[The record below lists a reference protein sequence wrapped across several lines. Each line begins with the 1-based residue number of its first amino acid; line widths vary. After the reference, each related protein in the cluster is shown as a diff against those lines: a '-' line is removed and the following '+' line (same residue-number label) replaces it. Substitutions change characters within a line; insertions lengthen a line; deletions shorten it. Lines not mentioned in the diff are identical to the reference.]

1 MHFFYIL
8 TTYPVFSTFL
18 CIFCSLFYCI
28 FLNYQYNYIVEK
40 IKKFNQDQ
48 INSIKK
54 FWSVD
59 CKHLDSYDA
68 KHQCPVCK
76 KKYKRLPDVN
86 TFRELIMT
94 YDATDT
100 AWAEVFKTD
109 RSSVTKIRNKVNP
122 KNKSSV
128 WDRERFENEN
138 KFYKYQ
144 DKKPVQD
151 FLYLLKNF
159 PRSTENQLL
168 KISELTNEYLKLVL
182 ENDNVLK
189 SEYETVTQ
197 FRASKETGGD
207 YLYCVKC
214 KIRKSVNKFEQIG
227 NEKVYSKICSYC
239 AADNLAR
246 FDEWFE
252 KKMNGLKQNE
262 K

>member
-1 MHFFYIL
+1 M
-8 TTYPVFSTFL
+8 
-18 CIFCSLFYCI
+18 
-28 FLNYQYNYIVEK
+28 EK

-54 FWSVD
+54 IWSVG
-59 CKHLDSYDA
+59 CTHLDSYDA
-68 KHQCPVCK
+68 KHKCPVCE

-128 WDRERFENEN
+128 WDRQRFEKEN

-189 SEYETVTQ
+189 SEYETVVQ
-197 FRASKETGGD
+197 FRASEETVGD

-214 KIRKSVNKFEQIG
+214 KIRKSINKFEQIG

-239 AADNLAR
+239 AEENLAR

-252 KKMNGLKQNE
+252 KK
-262 K
+262 

>member
-1 MHFFYIL
+1 M
-8 TTYPVFSTFL
+8 
-18 CIFCSLFYCI
+18 
-28 FLNYQYNYIVEK
+28 EK
-40 IKKFNQDQ
+40 IKKFNHDQ
-48 INSIKK
+48 IDTIKK
-54 FWSVD
+54 IWSVD

-138 KFYKYQ
+138 KFFKYQ

-197 FRASKETGGD
+197 FRASEETVGD

-214 KIRKSVNKFEQIG
+214 KVRKSINKFEQIG
-227 NEKVYSKICSYC
+227 NDKVYSKICSYC
-239 AADNLAR
+239 ADDNLTR
-246 FDEWFE
+246 FNEWFE
-252 KKMNGLKQNE
+252 IK
-262 K
+262 

>member
-1 MHFFYIL
+1 
-8 TTYPVFSTFL
+8 
-18 CIFCSLFYCI
+18 
-28 FLNYQYNYIVEK
+28 VEK

-54 FWSVD
+54 IWSVG
-59 CKHLDSYDA
+59 CTHLDSYDA
-68 KHQCPVCK
+68 KHKCPVCK
-76 KKYKRLPDVN
+76 KKYKRLPDVK
-86 TFRELIMT
+86 TFRDLIMT

-100 AWAEVFKTD
+100 AWAEVFRTD
-109 RSSVTKIRNKVNP
+109 RSSVTKIRNTINP

-128 WDRERFENEN
+128 WDRQRFEKEN

-182 ENDNVLK
+182 ENDDVLK
-189 SEYETVTQ
+189 SEYETVIQ
-197 FRASKETGGD
+197 YRASDETVGD

-214 KIRKSVNKFEQIG
+214 KIRKSINKFEQIG

-239 AADNLAR
+239 AEENLAR

-252 KKMNGLKQNE
+252 KKMRSL
-262 K
+262 

>member
-1 MHFFYIL
+1 M
-8 TTYPVFSTFL
+8 
-18 CIFCSLFYCI
+18 
-28 FLNYQYNYIVEK
+28 EK
-40 IKKFNQDQ
+40 IKKFNHDQ
-48 INSIKK
+48 IDTIKK
-54 FWSVD
+54 IWSVD

-100 AWAEVFKTD
+100 AWAEVFRTD

-128 WDRERFENEN
+128 WDRERYEKEN

-197 FRASKETGGD
+197 FRASEETVGD

-214 KIRKSVNKFEQIG
+214 KVRKSINKFEQIG
-227 NEKVYSKICSYC
+227 NDKVYSKICSYC
-239 AADNLAR
+239 ADDNLTR
-246 FDEWFE
+246 FNEWFE
-252 KKMNGLKQNE
+252 IK
-262 K
+262 

>member
-1 MHFFYIL
+1 M
-8 TTYPVFSTFL
+8 
-18 CIFCSLFYCI
+18 
-28 FLNYQYNYIVEK
+28 EK

-54 FWSVD
+54 IWSVG
-59 CKHLDSYDA
+59 CTHLDSYDA
-68 KHQCPVCK
+68 KHKCPVCK
-76 KKYKRLPDVN
+76 KKYKRLPDVK
-86 TFRELIMT
+86 TFRDLIMT

-100 AWAEVFKTD
+100 AWAEVFRTD
-109 RSSVTKIRNKVNP
+109 RSSVTKIRNTINP

-128 WDRERFENEN
+128 WDRQRFEKEN

-182 ENDNVLK
+182 ENDDVLK
-189 SEYETVTQ
+189 SEYETVIQ
-197 FRASKETGGD
+197 YRASDETVGD

-214 KIRKSVNKFEQIG
+214 KIRKSINKFEQIG

-239 AADNLAR
+239 AEENLAR

-252 KKMNGLKQNE
+252 KKMRSL
-262 K
+262 

>member
-1 MHFFYIL
+1 
-8 TTYPVFSTFL
+8 
-18 CIFCSLFYCI
+18 
-28 FLNYQYNYIVEK
+28 VEK
-40 IKKFNQDQ
+40 IKKFDQDQ

-59 CKHLDSYDA
+59 CTHLDSYDA

-100 AWAEVFKTD
+100 AWAEVFRTD

-128 WDRERFENEN
+128 WNRERFEKEN

-182 ENDNVLK
+182 ENDNILK

-197 FRASKETGGD
+197 FRASEETVGD

-214 KIRKSVNKFEQIG
+214 KIRKSINKFEQIG
-227 NEKVYSKICSYC
+227 NEKIYSKICSYC
-239 AADNLAR
+239 ADDNLAR

-252 KKMNGLKQNE
+252 KKMNGLRQNE

>member
-1 MHFFYIL
+1 M
-8 TTYPVFSTFL
+8 
-18 CIFCSLFYCI
+18 
-28 FLNYQYNYIVEK
+28 EK
-40 IKKFNQDQ
+40 IKKFDQDQ

-59 CKHLDSYDA
+59 CTHLDSYDA

-128 WDRERFENEN
+128 WNRERFEKEN

-182 ENDNVLK
+182 ENDNILK

-197 FRASKETGGD
+197 FRASEETVGD

-214 KIRKSVNKFEQIG
+214 KIRKSINKFEQIG

-239 AADNLAR
+239 ADDNLAR

-252 KKMNGLKQNE
+252 KKMNGLRQNE

>member
-1 MHFFYIL
+1 M
-8 TTYPVFSTFL
+8 
-18 CIFCSLFYCI
+18 
-28 FLNYQYNYIVEK
+28 EK

-48 INSIKK
+48 INSIKN

-59 CKHLDSYDA
+59 CTHLDSYDA

-100 AWAEVFKTD
+100 AWAEVFRTD

-128 WDRERFENEN
+128 WDRERFEKEN

-189 SEYETVTQ
+189 SEYEAVTQ
-197 FRASKETGGD
+197 FRVSEETVGD

-214 KIRKSVNKFEQIG
+214 KIRKSINKFEQIG
-227 NEKVYSKICSYC
+227 NDKVYSKICSYC
-239 AADNLAR
+239 ADDNLAR

-252 KKMNGLKQNE
+252 KKMNGLK
-262 K
+262 

>member
-1 MHFFYIL
+1 
-8 TTYPVFSTFL
+8 
-18 CIFCSLFYCI
+18 
-28 FLNYQYNYIVEK
+28 VEK
-40 IKKFNQDQ
+40 IKKFNHDQ
-48 INSIKK
+48 IDTIKK
-54 FWSVD
+54 IWSVD

-100 AWAEVFKTD
+100 AWAEVFRTD

-128 WDRERFENEN
+128 WDRERYEKEN

-197 FRASKETGGD
+197 FRASEETVGD

-214 KIRKSVNKFEQIG
+214 KVRKSINKFEQIG
-227 NEKVYSKICSYC
+227 NDKVYSKICSYC
-239 AADNLAR
+239 ADDNLTR
-246 FDEWFE
+246 FNEWFE
-252 KKMNGLKQNE
+252 KKMNGLK
-262 K
+262 

>member
-1 MHFFYIL
+1 
-8 TTYPVFSTFL
+8 
-18 CIFCSLFYCI
+18 
-28 FLNYQYNYIVEK
+28 VEK

-48 INSIKK
+48 INSIKN

-59 CKHLDSYDA
+59 CTHLDSYDA

-100 AWAEVFKTD
+100 AWAEVFRTD

-128 WDRERFENEN
+128 WDRERFEKEN

-189 SEYETVTQ
+189 SEYEAVTQ
-197 FRASKETGGD
+197 FRVSEETVGD

-214 KIRKSVNKFEQIG
+214 KIRKSINKFEQIG
-227 NEKVYSKICSYC
+227 NDKVYSKICSYC
-239 AADNLAR
+239 ADDNLAR

-252 KKMNGLKQNE
+252 KKMNGLK
-262 K
+262 

>member
-1 MHFFYIL
+1 M
-8 TTYPVFSTFL
+8 
-18 CIFCSLFYCI
+18 
-28 FLNYQYNYIVEK
+28 EK

-54 FWSVD
+54 IWSVG
-59 CKHLDSYDA
+59 CTHLDSYDA
-68 KHQCPVCK
+68 KHKCPVCK

-100 AWAEVFKTD
+100 AWAEVFRTD
-109 RSSVTKIRNKVNP
+109 RSSVTKIRNKINP

-128 WDRERFENEN
+128 WDRQRFEKEN

-182 ENDNVLK
+182 ENDDVLK
-189 SEYETVTQ
+189 SEYETVIQ
-197 FRASKETGGD
+197 YRASDETVGD

-214 KIRKSVNKFEQIG
+214 KIRKSINKFEQIG

-239 AADNLAR
+239 AEENLAR

-252 KKMNGLKQNE
+252 KKMSSL
-262 K
+262 

>member
-1 MHFFYIL
+1 M
-8 TTYPVFSTFL
+8 
-18 CIFCSLFYCI
+18 
-28 FLNYQYNYIVEK
+28 EK
-40 IKKFNQDQ
+40 IKKFDQDQ

-59 CKHLDSYDA
+59 CTHLDSYDA

-100 AWAEVFKTD
+100 AWAEVFRTD

-128 WDRERFENEN
+128 WNRERFEKEN

-182 ENDNVLK
+182 ENDNILK

-197 FRASKETGGD
+197 FRASEETVGD

-214 KIRKSVNKFEQIG
+214 KIRKSINKFEQIG

-239 AADNLAR
+239 ADDNLAR

-252 KKMNGLKQNE
+252 KKMNGLRQNE

>member
-1 MHFFYIL
+1 M
-8 TTYPVFSTFL
+8 
-18 CIFCSLFYCI
+18 
-28 FLNYQYNYIVEK
+28 EK

-48 INSIKK
+48 INSIKN

-59 CKHLDSYDA
+59 CTHLDSYDA

-100 AWAEVFKTD
+100 AWAEVFRTD

-128 WDRERFENEN
+128 WDRERFEKEN

-197 FRASKETGGD
+197 FRASEETVGD

-214 KIRKSVNKFEQIG
+214 KVRKSINKFEQIG
-227 NEKVYSKICSYC
+227 NDKVYSKICSYC
-239 AADNLAR
+239 ADDNLAR

-252 KKMNGLKQNE
+252 KKMNGLK
-262 K
+262 

>member
-1 MHFFYIL
+1 M
-8 TTYPVFSTFL
+8 
-18 CIFCSLFYCI
+18 
-28 FLNYQYNYIVEK
+28 EK

-128 WDRERFENEN
+128 WNRERFEKEN

-182 ENDNVLK
+182 ENDNILK

-197 FRASKETGGD
+197 FRASEETVGD

-214 KIRKSVNKFEQIG
+214 KIRKSINKFEQIG
-227 NEKVYSKICSYC
+227 NEKIYSKICSYC
-239 AADNLAR
+239 ADDNLAR

-252 KKMNGLKQNE
+252 KKMNGLRQNE

>member
-1 MHFFYIL
+1 M
-8 TTYPVFSTFL
+8 
-18 CIFCSLFYCI
+18 
-28 FLNYQYNYIVEK
+28 EK
-40 IKKFNQDQ
+40 IKKFNHDQ
-48 INSIKK
+48 IDTIKK
-54 FWSVD
+54 IWSVD

-100 AWAEVFKTD
+100 AWAEVFRTD

-128 WDRERFENEN
+128 WDRERFEKEN
-138 KFYKYQ
+138 KFYNYQ

-197 FRASKETGGD
+197 FRASEETVGD

-214 KIRKSVNKFEQIG
+214 KVRKSINKFEQIG
-227 NEKVYSKICSYC
+227 NDKVYSKICSYC
-239 AADNLAR
+239 ADDNLTR
-246 FDEWFE
+246 FNEWFE
-252 KKMNGLKQNE
+252 KKMNGLK
-262 K
+262 

>member
-1 MHFFYIL
+1 M
-8 TTYPVFSTFL
+8 
-18 CIFCSLFYCI
+18 
-28 FLNYQYNYIVEK
+28 EK
-40 IKKFNQDQ
+40 IKKFNHDQ
-48 INSIKK
+48 IDTIKK
-54 FWSVD
+54 IWSVD

-100 AWAEVFKTD
+100 AWAEVFRTD

-128 WDRERFENEN
+128 WDRERYEKEN

-197 FRASKETGGD
+197 FRASEETVGD

-214 KIRKSVNKFEQIG
+214 KVRKSINKFEQIG
-227 NEKVYSKICSYC
+227 NDKVYSKICSYC
-239 AADNLAR
+239 ADDNLTR
-246 FDEWFE
+246 FNEWFE
-252 KKMNGLKQNE
+252 KKMNGLK
-262 K
+262 

>member
-1 MHFFYIL
+1 M
-8 TTYPVFSTFL
+8 
-18 CIFCSLFYCI
+18 
-28 FLNYQYNYIVEK
+28 EK
-40 IKKFNQDQ
+40 IKKFNHDQ
-48 INSIKK
+48 IDTIKK
-54 FWSVD
+54 IWSVD

-100 AWAEVFKTD
+100 AWAEVFRTD

-128 WDRERFENEN
+128 WDRERYEKEN
-138 KFYKYQ
+138 KYQ

-197 FRASKETGGD
+197 FRASEETVGD

-214 KIRKSVNKFEQIG
+214 KVRKSINKFEQIG
-227 NEKVYSKICSYC
+227 NDKVYSKICSYC
-239 AADNLAR
+239 ADDNLTR
-246 FDEWFE
+246 FNEWFE
-252 KKMNGLKQNE
+252 KKMNGLK
-262 K
+262 

>member
-1 MHFFYIL
+1 M
-8 TTYPVFSTFL
+8 
-18 CIFCSLFYCI
+18 
-28 FLNYQYNYIVEK
+28 EK
-40 IKKFNQDQ
+40 IKKFDQDQ

-59 CKHLDSYDA
+59 CTHLDSYDA

-100 AWAEVFKTD
+100 AWAEVFRTD

-128 WDRERFENEN
+128 WNRERFEKEN

-189 SEYETVTQ
+189 SEYETVTL
-197 FRASKETGGD
+197 FRASEETVGD

-214 KIRKSVNKFEQIG
+214 KIRKSINKFEQIG
-227 NEKVYSKICSYC
+227 NEKIYSKICSYC

>member
-1 MHFFYIL
+1 M
-8 TTYPVFSTFL
+8 
-18 CIFCSLFYCI
+18 
-28 FLNYQYNYIVEK
+28 EK

-48 INSIKK
+48 INSIKN

-59 CKHLDSYDA
+59 CTHLDSYDA

-100 AWAEVFKTD
+100 AWAEVFRTD

-128 WDRERFENEN
+128 WDRERFEKEN

-189 SEYETVTQ
+189 SEYEAVTQ
-197 FRASKETGGD
+197 FRVSEETVGD
-207 YLYCVKC
+207 YLYWVKC
-214 KIRKSVNKFEQIG
+214 KIRKSINKFEQIG
-227 NEKVYSKICSYC
+227 NDKVYSKICSYC
-239 AADNLAR
+239 ADDNLAR

-252 KKMNGLKQNE
+252 KKMNGLK
-262 K
+262 

>member
-1 MHFFYIL
+1 M
-8 TTYPVFSTFL
+8 
-18 CIFCSLFYCI
+18 
-28 FLNYQYNYIVEK
+28 EK
-40 IKKFNQDQ
+40 IKKFNHDQ
-48 INSIKK
+48 IDTIKK
-54 FWSVD
+54 IWSVD

-100 AWAEVFKTD
+100 AWAEVFRTD

-128 WDRERFENEN
+128 WDRERYEKEN

-197 FRASKETGGD
+197 FRASEETVGD

-214 KIRKSVNKFEQIG
+214 KVRKSINKFEQIG
-227 NEKVYSKICSYC
+227 HDKVYSKICSYC
-239 AADNLAR
+239 ADDNLTR
-246 FDEWFE
+246 FNEWFE
-252 KKMNGLKQNE
+252 IK
-262 K
+262 

>member
-1 MHFFYIL
+1 M
-8 TTYPVFSTFL
+8 
-18 CIFCSLFYCI
+18 
-28 FLNYQYNYIVEK
+28 EK

-54 FWSVD
+54 IWSVG
-59 CKHLDSYDA
+59 CTHLDSYDA
-68 KHQCPVCK
+68 KHKCPVCE

-128 WDRERFENEN
+128 WDKERFENEN

-189 SEYETVTQ
+189 SEYETVVQ
-197 FRASKETGGD
+197 FRASEETVGD

-214 KIRKSVNKFEQIG
+214 KIRKSINKFEQIG

-239 AADNLAR
+239 AEDNLAKFNR
-246 FDEWFE
+246 IIGYSD
-252 KKMNGLKQNE
+252 
-262 K
+262 